1 MLNLTTIPEGEQ
13 RSGAF
18 SVTLNGQAAE
28 LYAVRVSAL
37 PLNRLWPG
45 RQRDRTQTE
54 LSSLLTFA
62 ADEATEVCIKVPY
75 SFEKAVIRPLSKKV
89 RYTINEETIRF
100 TLTQAGQYVVEVG
113 DAHHVLHIFF
123 DPVEVFSAAAGDT
136 VLRYGAGTHSIGYVE
151 LRDNTTVLIDRGAVV
166 YGAFYALGAENIR
179 ILGHGIIDGSFDE
192 RQDTNTLLVYDVTRA
207 AGSSWEKENMRKMG
221 RFTDDA
227 EAPPKI
233 TYPGRYGSFL
243 YRDRESFLR
252 WMRYMDAVRS
262 GTHFY
267 ACTNVEIRGVTYRN
281 TAGLTLTSAGC
292 SRMLFE
298 NIKNIG
304 MWRYNSDGIDFYN
317 CRDCVVRGC
326 FMRNFDDCICVK
338 GQVGWDTE
346 NSENI
351 LVENCVV
358 WCDWGKSL
366 EIGVDTVAPEIKNI
380 TYRNCDCIHHH
391 APVMDV
397 YCDDRAKISGILFSD
412 IRIEYS
418 SYDTGCQYQY
428 RDGDIYQNS
437 DILHP
442 FIMVGVGGCSWSN
455 DGITGDISHVTFE
468 NISVVCED
476 GESVPPV
483 VLSGR
488 DAEHTV
494 DSVVLRNVAVNGK
507 PLTEAQISRNAY
519 VGEVSVSGI

>member
-1 MLNLTTIPEGEQ
+1 MLNLTTIPEDER
-13 RSGAF
+13 RSAAF

-28 LYAVRVSAL
+28 LYAVRVSAM

-45 RQRDRTQTE
+45 KQRDIAQTE

-62 ADEATEVCIKVPY
+62 ADEAIKVCIQVPDAFRKV
-75 SFEKAVIRPLSKKV
+75 VIRPLSKKI
-89 RYTINEETIRF
+89 RHTADGQCIRF
-100 TLTQAGQYVVEVG
+100 TLTQAGQYVVEVDG
-113 DAHHVLHIFF
+113 AHRALHIFF
-123 DPVEVFSAAAGDT
+123 DPVEVFSAAEGDT
-136 VLRYGAGTHSIGYVE
+136 VLRYGAGTHNIGYVE

-166 YGAFYALGAENIR
+166 YGAFYALGAGNIR
-179 ILGHGIIDGSFDE
+179 ILGHGMIDGGFDE
-192 RQDTNTLLVYDVTRA
+192 RQDTNTLLVYDITRA
-207 AGSSWEKENMRKMG
+207 AGNSWEKEKMRKLG
-221 RFTDDA
+221 RFTDST
-227 EAPPKI
+227 EAPRKI
-233 TYPGRYGSFL
+233 TFPDRYGSFL
-243 YRDRESFLR
+243 YHDRESFLQ

-267 ACTNVEIRGVTYRN
+267 ACENVEVRGVTYRN

-346 NSENI
+346 NSEDI

-391 APVMDV
+391 ASVMDV

-418 SYDTGCQYQY
+418 SCDTGCQYQH
-428 RDGDIYQNS
+428 REEDVYQNS

-442 FIMVGVGGCSWSN
+442 FITVGVGGCNWSD
-455 DGITGDISHVTFE
+455 DGITGDISRVTFE
-468 NISVVCED
+468 DISVVCED
-476 GESVPPV
+476 GESVPPAV
-483 VLSGR
+483 FSGR

-494 DSVVLRNVAVNGK
+494 DSVVLRNVTVNGK
-507 PLTEAQISRNAY
+507 PLTETQISRNAY
-519 VGEVSVSGI
+519 VGKITVNSI